1 MTVGLSLEAVQN
13 QLRFCLRENA
23 GIIYWSHEFD
33 AFDFLLTSDRSA
45 FRGEM
50 RNLRHY
56 YLDGC
61 VTSLSAGEPID
72 INETAL
78 YPIEVMYRQTKP
90 CAGYFLLRK
99 SGEMSDVEKTPYFFV
114 SQANRDRTLQW
125 LTRE

>member
-1 MTVGLSLEAVQN
+1 MTAGFSLEALQN

-23 GIIYWSHEFD
+23 SIIYWSHNFD
-33 AFDFLLTSDRSA
+33 AFDFLLTSDRNA
-45 FRGEM
+45 FREEM
-50 RNLRHY
+50 RNLRNY
-56 YLDGC
+56 YRDGC

-114 SQANRDRTLQW
+114 SQANRDKTLQW

>member
-1 MTVGLSLEAVQN
+1 MTVGFSLEAVQN

-23 GIIYWSHEFD
+23 SIIYWSHNFD
-33 AFDFLLTSDRSA
+33 AFDFLLTSDKRA
-45 FRGEM
+45 FREEM
-50 RNLRHY
+50 RNLRNY
-56 YLDGC
+56 YRDGC

-99 SGEMSDVEKTPYFFV
+99 SGEMRDVEKTPYFFV
-114 SQANRDRTLQW
+114 SQANHNRTLQW

>member
-1 MTVGLSLEAVQN
+1 MTACFSLEALQN

-23 GIIYWSHEFD
+23 GIIYWSHNSD

-45 FRGEM
+45 FREEM
-50 RNLRHY
+50 RNLRNY
-56 YLDGC
+56 YRDGC

-114 SQANRDRTLQW
+114 SQANRDKTLQW